1 MGSAFVD
8 ARASPRPWTFGPW
21 IVWIV
26 RSKKVRRFVK
36 HNIFDFQSLSLK
48 LDAIY
53 AMPSVEWATDVWI
66 RLPLVI
72 AASAYVGAV
81 RGWV

>member
-1 MGSAFVD
+1 MD
-8 ARASPRPWTFGPW
+8 RLD
-21 IVWIV
+21 
-26 RSKKVRRFVK
+26 RSFKKSVSLCEAQ
-36 HNIFDFQSLSLK
+36 HFDFQSLSLK